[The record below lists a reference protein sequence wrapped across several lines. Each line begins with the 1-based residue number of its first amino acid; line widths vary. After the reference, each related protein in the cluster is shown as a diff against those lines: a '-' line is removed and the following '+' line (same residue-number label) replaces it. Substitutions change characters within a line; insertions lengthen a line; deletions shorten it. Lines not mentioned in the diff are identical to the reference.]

1 VVGVGG
7 TWGVWG
13 AVTRRGTLE
22 VGMGSIRS
30 YPLAVLPWL
39 GAKRRAGKYM
49 SHVRPGWGLAQLP
62 AWAIGPVLCSKERVG
77 PAIELSRQGELNEIA
92 GLGCLV

>member
-1 VVGVGG
+1 
-7 TWGVWG
+7 
-13 AVTRRGTLE
+13 
-22 VGMGSIRS
+22 MGSMRS
-30 YPLAVLPWL
+30 YPLAVFPWI
-39 GAKRRAGKYM
+39 GPKRRAGKYM

-92 GLGCLV
+92 GLGCLIGGGPSPV

>member
-1 VVGVGG
+1 MVGVGG

-22 VGMGSIRS
+22 VGMGSMRS
-30 YPLAVLPWL
+30 YPLAVLPQI

-62 AWAIGPVLCSKERVG
+62 AWGIGPGLCSKEKVAR
-77 PAIELSRQGELNEIA
+77 RLNCRAKENYMKSWDWVA
-92 GLGCLV
+92 L

>member
-1 VVGVGG
+1 
-7 TWGVWG
+7 
-13 AVTRRGTLE
+13 
-22 VGMGSIRS
+22 MGSMRS
-30 YPLAVLPWL
+30 YPLAVLPWI

-77 PAIELSRQGELNEIA
+77 PGD
-92 GLGCLV
+92 

>member
-1 VVGVGG
+1 
-7 TWGVWG
+7 
-13 AVTRRGTLE
+13 
-22 VGMGSIRS
+22 MGSMRS
-30 YPLAVLPWL
+30 YPLAVLPWV

-77 PAIELSRQGELNEIA
+77 PAIELSRQGESNGIA
-92 GLGCLV
+92 GLVALYRRGAQPSVMTQLYS